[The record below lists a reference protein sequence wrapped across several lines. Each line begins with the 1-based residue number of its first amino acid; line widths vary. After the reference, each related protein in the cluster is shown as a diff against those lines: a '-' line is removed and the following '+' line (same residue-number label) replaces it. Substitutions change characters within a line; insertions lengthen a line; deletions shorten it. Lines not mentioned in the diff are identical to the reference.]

1 MKDTRSE
8 LGRLGE
14 RLAADYLRRHG
25 YSIRETNYR
34 CPVGEMDIV
43 ATEGECLV
51 FVEVRTRRGRGLGLP
66 EESIT
71 PAKQAKLVEVAQTYL
86 QERGEAA
93 ADWRIDVVAVELTPG
108 GRLRRIGLIKNAV
121 GGESEL

>member
-1 MKDTRSE
+1 MKDTRRE
-8 LGRLGE
+8 LGKFGE

-34 CPVGEMDIV
+34 CPVGEIDIV
-43 ATEGECLV
+43 ANEGECLV
-51 FVEVRTRRGRGLGLP
+51 FVEVRTRRGRELGLP

-86 QERGEAA
+86 QERGENAT
-93 ADWRIDVVAVELTPG
+93 DWHIDVVAVELTPG
-108 GRLRRIGLIKNAV
+108 GRLRRIELIKNAV
-121 GGESEL
+121 TGEFEL

>member
-1 MKDTRSE
+1 MKDTRME
-8 LGRLGE
+8 LGKLGE

-86 QERGEAA
+86 QERGETTT
-93 ADWRIDVVAVELTPG
+93 DWRIDVVAVELTPEG
-108 GRLRRIGLIKNAV
+108 KLRRVELIRNAV
-121 GGESEL
+121 TEEF

>member
-1 MKDTRSE
+1 MRDARRE
-8 LGRLGE
+8 LGKLGE

-25 YSIRETNYR
+25 YSIRERNYR

-51 FVEVRTRRGRGLGLP
+51 FVEVRTRRGRELGLP

-86 QERGEAA
+86 QERGETA

-108 GRLRRIGLIKNAV
+108 GRLRRIELIKNAV
-121 GGESEL
+121 IGEF